1 MYLTPP
7 FSLSYTHKYIIYIYN
22 PSPLLLFTQ
31 TNQGQGKFPGCCL
44 CYLEL
49 YCAPLLVRFNFKKK
63 GGPFVGLGGGGR
75 GGKERET
82 RERRER
88 QRERLVKIK
97 VLMVSK

>member
-7 FSLSYTHKYIIYIYN
+7 FSLSYTHIYIIYIHN

-49 YCAPLLVRFNFKKK
+49 YCTPLLVRFNFKKK
-63 GGPFVGLGGGGR
+63 GGAFCGVGR
-75 GGKERET
+75 GWAGRERKRGKGEKRETEREIG
-82 RERRER
+82 E
-88 QRERLVKIK
+88 
-97 VLMVSK
+97 S